1 MCIVPFELVKKMYGF
16 HDGETSGGQYRG
28 FLRPCDKRILN
39 IKINFKFL
47 W

>member
-28 FLRPCDKRILN
+28 FLRPLRLEDSEYKNKL
-39 IKINFKFL
+39 
-47 W
+47 

>member
-28 FLRPCDKRILN
+28 FPETPAIRG
-39 IKINFKFL
+39 F
-47 W
+47 